1 MSQATGQR
9 VTSPL
14 RTANLT
20 IWAEG
25 AELRAHFKNNRT
37 TEYSRPALKLSIKL
51 ADLSNYL
58 LKIRT
63 RLSEISTNGIW
74 SEAKN
79 PMLPS
84 KAAAK
89 PLLEEFTEIVASEGA
104 ALYKRL
110 LEESEL
116 GEFIQKINELPVGS
130 SISIETD
137 CALFPWEI
145 LYPGNFN
152 INLPKSI
159 KSQVRVQPEKFWGNR
174 YLIEYFISPRN
185 GSTGIPPIAEHRN
198 GRTFVSLNV
207 NPTIDEEFLDLPY
220 KPVTEHNHFFNKN
233 LLKPRRGELRMDGDS
248 IKELLLSDSSA
259 NIIYLY
265 CHGRSDDPY
274 QAGGGEELQLDEEAI
289 IDPSF
294 FNHENGKKYRRG
306 PIVILNSCSSGA
318 YSPLS
323 FSNFHSELIK
333 RRALGVIGTTIP
345 MPATFAAAFGQR
357 LVREYLKGKIPIGQ
371 ILRNMR
377 KELLAKNNPLG
388 LFYVLQ
394 CPWHVKAPLRK

>member
-1 MSQATGQR
+1 MSLATGKG
-9 VTSPL
+9 VMSPL

-25 AELRAHFKNNRT
+25 AELRAHFRNNGT
-37 TEYSRPALKLSIKL
+37 DEKSRPALKLSIKL
-51 ADLSNYL
+51 AQLGDYL
-58 LKIRT
+58 LKVRNT
-63 RLSEISTNGIW
+63 LGEISESGIW

-79 PMLPS
+79 PIMPS
-84 KAAAK
+84 KASAK
-89 PLLEEFTEIVASEGA
+89 PLLKEFTEIVASQGA
-104 ALYKRL
+104 ALYKTL
-110 LEESEL
+110 AEEPEL
-116 GEFIQKINELPVGS
+116 GPFIHKINELPAGS

-145 LYPGNFN
+145 IYPAAFN
-152 INLPKSI
+152 INLPEKLQS
-159 KSQVRVQPEKFWGNR
+159 RVQPEKFWGSR
-174 YLIEYFISPRN
+174 YLIEYFIAPRN
-185 GSTGIPPIAEHRN
+185 GSSGIPPIAEHRS
-198 GRTFVSLNV
+198 GRSFVSLNV
-207 NPTIDEEFLDLPY
+207 NPTIDDELQNVPY
-220 KPVTEHNHFFNKN
+220 KPVSEHTNFFEKN
-233 LLKPRRGELRMDGDS
+233 LRKPRRGELRTDGES
-248 IKELLLSDSSA
+248 IKELLLSDSNA

-265 CHGRSDDPY
+265 CHGTSDDPY
-274 QAGGGEELQLDEEAI
+274 QLGGGEQLILDEGAT
-289 IDPSF
+289 IDPTF
-294 FNHENGKKYRRG
+294 FYYGKKKYRRG

-318 YSPLS
+318 YSALS

-345 MPATFAAAFGQR
+345 MPATFASAFGQR
-357 LVREYLKGKIPIGQ
+357 LVRDYLKGKLPIGQ